1 MSRSEDVVVVGSV
14 NVDLVVRAARLP
26 RPGET
31 VGGGT
36 FFKAHGGKGANQAV
50 AAARLGAAVGLV
62 ARVGSDSF
70 GDEALAHFGREGLR
84 TRHVTRDPTHA
95 TGVAV
100 ITVDA
105 AGQNAIAVAP
115 GANAALTPADVD
127 RAADSIRN
135 ARVLVTQLETP
146 LETVWHAVRLAAGSG
161 VPVVLNPAPAPDRPL
176 PADLLGAVAVLTP
189 NESEATALSGVPVV
203 DEASARRA
211 AVVLRASGVRTVVV
225 TLGERGV
232 LIADATGTELVPAPR
247 VRAVDTTA
255 AGDAFTG
262 ALARYLAAG
271 LDVREA
277 ARRACAA
284 ASLSVTRVGAQPS
297 LPTAA
302 ELAAFAGASPSS
314 ESVPDRGV
322 QQSNTTSD

>member
-1 MSRSEDVVVVGSV
+1 MSRPEHVVVVGSV
-14 NVDLVVRAARLP
+14 NVDLVVRAGRLP

-31 VGGGT
+31 VGDGT
-36 FFKAHGGKGANQAV
+36 FLQAHGGKGANQAV

-62 ARVGSDSF
+62 ARVGTDSF
-70 GDEALAHFGREGLR
+70 GDEALAHFRAEGIR
-84 TRHVTRDPTHA
+84 TDHVTRDPAHA

-127 RAADSIRN
+127 RAADSIRS
-135 ARVLVTQLETP
+135 AGVLVAQLETP
-146 LETVWHAVRLAAGSG
+146 LETVRHAVRLAAEAG

-176 PADLLGAVAVLTP
+176 PADLLRAVAVLTP
-189 NESEATALSGVPVV
+189 NETEATALSGVPVG

-211 AVVLRASGVRTVVV
+211 ALTLLESGVRTVVV
-225 TLGERGV
+225 TLGGRGV
-232 LIADATGTELVPAPR
+232 LIADATGVEAVPAAR

-262 ALARYLAAG
+262 ALARFLAAG
-271 LDVREA
+271 LDVRAA

-284 ASLSVTRVGAQPS
+284 AALSVTRFGAQPS

-302 ELAAFAGASPSS
+302 ELSAFEGARHS
-314 ESVPDRGV
+314 R
-322 QQSNTTSD
+322 

>member
-1 MSRSEDVVVVGSV
+1 MSRSEHVVVVGSV
-14 NVDLVVRAARLP
+14 NVDLVVRAGRLP

-36 FFKAHGGKGANQAV
+36 FLKAHGGKGANQAV
-50 AAARLGAAVGLV
+50 AAARLGAAVELV
-62 ARVGSDSF
+62 ARVGADPF
-70 GDEALAHFGREGLR
+70 GDEALAHFRAEGLR
-84 TRHVTRDPTHA
+84 TDHVTRDPAHA

-105 AGQNAIAVAP
+105 AGENAIAVAP

-127 RAADSIRN
+127 RAAHGIRN
-135 ARVLVTQLETP
+135 AGVLVTQLETP
-146 LETVWHAVRLAAGSG
+146 LETVRHAVRLAAEAG

-176 PADLLGAVAVLTP
+176 PADLLRAVAVLTP
-189 NESEATALSGVPVV
+189 NETEAAALSGVPVV

-211 AVVLRASGVRTVVV
+211 AVALRESGVRAVVV

-232 LIADATGTELVPAPR
+232 LIADASGVESVPAAR

-262 ALARYLAAG
+262 ALARFLAAG
-271 LDVREA
+271 LDVRAA
-277 ARRACAA
+277 ARRAGAA
-284 ASLSVTRVGAQPS
+284 AALSVTRVGAQPS

-302 ELAAFAGASPSS
+302 ELSAFEGACH
-314 ESVPDRGV
+314 
-322 QQSNTTSD
+322 